1 MSWGG
6 KREGAGRRP
15 NPDKRARVSV
25 FLTDAE
31 RERFKALGGAEW
43 LRKQLSQSQTCD
55 TPQNGGNRVN
65 FNPSD
70 ESGRGP
76 GQPNGL

>member
-15 NPDKRARVSV
+15 NPIKRGRVSV
-25 FLTDAE
+25 FLSEDE
-31 RERFKALGGAEW
+31 RERFKALGGSEW
-43 LRKQLSQSQTCD
+43 LRKQLSQTCASSQQD
-55 TPQNGGNRVN
+55 SNRVN

-70 ESGRGP
+70 ESGRVSVEDD
-76 GQPNGL
+76 LSV

>member
-1 MSWGG
+1 MMSWGG

-15 NPDKRARVSV
+15 NPIKRGRVSV
-25 FLTDAE
+25 FLSDAE
-31 RERFKALGGAEW
+31 RERFKALGGSEW
-43 LRKQLSQSQTCD
+43 LRKQLSQTCD
-55 TPQNGGNRVN
+55 RPQQGGSRVN

-76 GQPNGL
+76 GQPNGR

>member
-15 NPDKRARVSV
+15 NPIKRGRVSV
-25 FLTDAE
+25 FLSDAE
-31 RERFKALGGAEW
+31 RERFKALGGSEW
-43 LRKQLSQSQTCD
+43 LRKQLSQTCD
-55 TPQNGGNRVN
+55 SPQQVGNRIK

>member
-15 NPDKRARVSV
+15 NPVKRGRVSV
-25 FLTDAE
+25 FLSDAE
-31 RERFKALGGAEW
+31 RARFKELGGSEW

-55 TPQNGGNRVN
+55 SPPKRRQSRKLQSV
-65 FNPSD
+65 
-70 ESGRGP
+70 R
-76 GQPNGL
+76 